1 MAILPVNEVAEK
13 VSRRFHYLMGQRDSA
28 RDRVREL
35 KSRLGELDNRG
46 LLIGKAQALVQE
58 VAQETQEELRY
69 KLADLVTL
77 ALQSVFP
84 EPYRFVVRFTQK
96 RGRTEAEML
105 VEREGMEIDPYEASG
120 GGVVDVIAFALRLCL
135 WRLKAKR
142 TRATMILDEPFR
154 FVSRD
159 LQEGVGKMVAKI
171 SRELELQLIIVSHE
185 EELISNADKVFRVTI
200 RDGVSTVAAGASGDG
215 AEAKGEEEEKG

>member
-105 VEREGMEIDPYEASG
+105 VEREGMEIDPSEASG

-142 TRATMILDEPFR
+142 TRATMILDEPLR

-159 LQEGVGKMVAKI
+159 LQEGAGRMISKI
-171 SRELELQLIIVSHE
+171 SKELGLQLIIVSHE
-185 EELISNADKVFRVTI
+185 EELIDAADKVFRVSI
-200 RDGVSTVAAGASGDG
+200 RDGISTVNET
-215 AEAKGEEEEKG
+215 EAQGQEEEG